1 MPNPTTPNWND
12 IADEFSG
19 AGLILGNGASIA
31 FDEERFSYSSI
42 LTEARNLGRITPVLN
57 RVFQFMNTT
66 DFERVLQG
74 LWQAKYVN
82 EALGVSNP
90 ILAEAY
96 SGVQRALIETV
107 RHIHGNVP
115 HNSLAERLD
124 KAVDFLL
131 QFRTVLSLNYDVL
144 VYWAMMKGLDRLKNN
159 FADCF
164 KNQLFQPDWENF
176 HNGYNTLVFY
186 PHGNLIIGR
195 DINGVESKISAD
207 NISNLIDT
215 IIQKWTEEK
224 LAPVFVSEGTSE
236 QKKVT
241 IDRSPYLSTV
251 FNEVI
256 PKIGEKVVIYGW
268 AMTGQDNHLIEAI
281 KRNPIRRFAISV
293 HRASNRYEEKCARIR
308 SILNRYDV
316 VFFNSESEGC
326 WIYQESN

>member
-1 MPNPTTPNWND
+1 MPNPTIHNWNA
-12 IADEFSG
+12 IKDEFKG

-31 FDEERFSYSSI
+31 FDAGRFSYSSI
-42 LTEARNLGRITPVLN
+42 LTEARRLGHITPALY
-57 RVFQFMNTT
+57 RVFQSMNTT

-74 LWQAKYVN
+74 LWQANYINSVLGEINPRLTGKYKD
-82 EALGVSNP
+82 
-90 ILAEAY
+90 
-96 SGVQRALIETV
+96 VQRALIETV

-124 KAVDFLL
+124 KAADFLS
-131 QFRTVLSLNYDVL
+131 QFRIVLSLNYDVL
-144 VYWAMMKGLDRLKNN
+144 VYWAMMKGNDRLKNH

-164 KNQLFQPDWENF
+164 KHHLFQYDWKTY

-186 PHGNLIIGR
+186 PHGNLILGR
-195 DINGVESKISAD
+195 DINGVEYKINAD
-207 NISNLIDT
+207 DISDLIEA
-215 IIQKWTEEK
+215 IIQKWSGEE

-236 QKKVT
+236 QKKIT

-281 KRNPIRRFAISV
+281 KINPIKRFAVSV
-293 HRASNRYEEKCARIR
+293 YRPSNQYEPKCAQIR
-308 SILNRYDV
+308 HILNRNDV
-316 VFFNSESEGC
+316 VFFNPESERC
-326 WIYQESN
+326 WIY

>member
-1 MPNPTTPNWND
+1 MPNSKPPNWND
-12 IADEFSG
+12 IAGEFRG

-42 LTEARNLGRITPVLN
+42 LTEARNLRRITPDLY
-57 RVFQFMNTT
+57 RVFQSMNTT

-74 LWQAKYVN
+74 LWQANYVN
-82 EALGVSNP
+82 SVLGVRNQRL
-90 ILAEAY
+90 IEVY
-96 SGVQRALIETV
+96 RGVQRALIETV

-115 HNSLAERLD
+115 HNSIAERLN
-124 KAVDFLL
+124 KAADFLL
-131 QFRTVLSLNYDVL
+131 QFKTVLSLNYDVL
-144 VYWAMMKGLDRLKNN
+144 VYWAMMKGIDRLQNN

-164 KNQLFQPDWENF
+164 VNQLFQYDWENF
-176 HNGYNTLVFY
+176 HNQYNTLVFY

-195 DINGVESKISAD
+195 DINGVESKIYAE

-215 IIQKWTEEK
+215 IIQKWTNEE

-236 QKKVT
+236 QKKIT
-241 IDRSPYLSTV
+241 INRSPYLSTV

-268 AMTGQDNHLIEAI
+268 ALSEQDNHII
-281 KRNPIRRFAISV
+281 KVIKNGSIRKFAISA
-293 HRASNRYEEKCARIR
+293 HGASNRYEENCARIR
-308 SILNRYDV
+308 RELNGFEV
-316 VFFNSESEGC
+316 VFFNTESEGC